1 MSARQRRVA
10 PTLETVAAEAGVS
23 RATVSR
29 VINDSP
35 RVSPGVKEAVR
46 QAIARLGYVPN
57 RAARSLVTRRTDT
70 IAMVVNEPDTTFFSD
85 PYFAHVVRATIP
97 ALAGTD
103 VQLVLVMAQTKAEH
117 ARLTRYLQGQH
128 VDGVLLMSL
137 HGDDPLPEILH
148 RARVPTVSWGR
159 PPRPIA
165 QHITYVDADNVGG
178 GKLAVQHLLKV
189 GRKRIAT
196 IAGPADMCVGAD
208 RLLGYCEAM
217 REAGHDRHL
226 VAHGDFSQHSGERA
240 MGELLA
246 REARLDG
253 VFAASDL
260 MAAGALRAL
269 RRAGRR
275 VPDDVAVVGHDDLE
289 VARLT
294 EPTLTTVHQPVD
306 EMARTMTAMLL
317 AQVHDG
323 EEASPAVLPTYL
335 VERSS
340 A

>member
-1 MSARQRRVA
+1 MRAGQRRAA

-128 VDGVLLMSL
+128 VDGVLLISL
-137 HGDDPLPEILH
+137 HGDDPLPQILH

-159 PPRPIA
+159 PPRPLA
-165 QHITYVDADNVGG
+165 HIPYVDADNVGG
-178 GKLAVQHLLKV
+178 GRQAVQHLLRV

-196 IAGPADMCVGAD
+196 IAGPTDMCVGAD
-208 RLLGYCEAM
+208 RLFGYCEAM
-217 REAGHDRHL
+217 RDAGHDREL
-226 VAHGDFSQHSGERA
+226 VAYGDFSQQSGERA
-240 MGELLA
+240 MDELLA
-246 REARLDG
+246 REPRLDG

-269 RRAGRR
+269 RRAGLR

-306 EMARTMTAMLL
+306 EMARTMTALLL

>member
-1 MSARQRRVA
+1 MSTGQRPAA

-35 RVSPGVKEAVR
+35 RVSPAVKEAVR
-46 QAIARLGYVPN
+46 QAITRLGYVPN

-70 IAMVVNEPDTTFFSD
+70 IAMVVNEPNTTFFAD
-85 PYFAHVVRATIP
+85 PYFAHVVRAAIP

-103 VQLVLVMAQTKAEH
+103 VQLVLVIAQTKAEH
-117 ARLTRYLQGQH
+117 ARLTRYLQGRH

-137 HGDDPLPEILH
+137 HADDPLPRILH
-148 RARVPTVSWGR
+148 RANVPTVSWGR
-159 PPRPIA
+159 PPRPLM
-165 QHITYVDADNVGG
+165 HLPYVDADNIGG
-178 GKLAVQHLLKV
+178 ARLAVRHLLKV
-189 GRKRIAT
+189 GRKKIAT

-208 RLLGYCEAM
+208 RLAGYRDAIQDAAHGGE
-217 REAGHDRHL
+217 L
-226 VAHGDFSQHSGERA
+226 VAYGDFSQQSGERA
-240 MGELLA
+240 MEELLA
-246 REARLDG
+246 RAPRLDG

-294 EPTLTTVHQPVD
+294 EPALTTIHQPVD
-306 EMARTMTAMLL
+306 DMARTMTRMLL

-323 EEASPAVLPTYL
+323 EEAEPAVLPTYL

>member
-1 MSARQRRVA
+1 MSGSQRRAA

-35 RVSPGVKEAVR
+35 RVSPEVKAAVR
-46 QAIARLGYVPN
+46 QAITRLGYVPN

-70 IAMVVNEPDTTFFSD
+70 IAMVVTEPDTTFFSD

-97 ALAGTD
+97 ALEGTD

-137 HGDDPLPEILH
+137 HGDDPLPRILQ

-159 PPRPIA
+159 PPRPLA
-165 QHITYVDADNVGG
+165 HIPYVDADNVGG
-178 GKLAVQHLLKV
+178 GRQAVGHLLKV

-208 RLLGYCEAM
+208 RLLGYREAM
-217 REAGHDRHL
+217 REAGHDDRL
-226 VAHGDFSQHSGERA
+226 VAHGDFSQQSGERA
-240 MGELLA
+240 MDELLA
-246 REARLDG
+246 REPRLDG

-306 EMARTMTAMLL
+306 EMARTMTVMLL
-317 AQVHDG
+317 EQVHDG
-323 EEASPAVLPTYL
+323 KEALPAVLPTYL